1 MNSYA
6 TRRVR
11 GEGESLKYR
20 VLKKLTLQQ
29 AIEMFASRKWNFY
42 EVRQYDKMVRLE
54 APVGTGE
61 AYVVELPYRDQEEL
75 QKMVE
80 EMQQHGF
87 PLQESA

>member
-1 MNSYA
+1 
-6 TRRVR
+6 
-11 GEGESLKYR
+11 
-20 VLKKLTLQQ
+20 
-29 AIEMFASRKWNFY
+29 MFASRKWNFY

>member
-1 MNSYA
+1 M
-6 TRRVR
+6 
-11 GEGESLKYR
+11 KYR

-61 AYVVELPYRDQEEL
+61 AYLVELPYRDQDDLHLMIET
-75 QKMVE
+75 
-80 EMQQHGF
+80 MQRHGF
-87 PLQESA
+87 LEQEVRFVPE